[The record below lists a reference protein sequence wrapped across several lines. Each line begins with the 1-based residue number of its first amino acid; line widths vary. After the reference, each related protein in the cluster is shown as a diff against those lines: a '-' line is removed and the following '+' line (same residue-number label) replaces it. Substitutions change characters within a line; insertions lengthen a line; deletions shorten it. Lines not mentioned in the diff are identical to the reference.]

1 MGPDHRVGKGQG
13 QRSQSNQELGCVPP
27 HVPLLGDRVHPA
39 LGMAEAT
46 ENIWA
51 RDDAGIGRQPNQGHT
66 LGCGEAHSYV
76 QLGQVPRWADG
87 LGSIPEQGQ
96 AK

>member
-1 MGPDHRVGKGQG
+1 
-13 QRSQSNQELGCVPP
+13 
-27 HVPLLGDRVHPA
+27 
-39 LGMAEAT
+39 MAEAT

-51 RDDAGIGRQPNQGHT
+51 RDDAGMGRRPNQGHT
-66 LGCGEAHSYV
+66 LGEAHSYV